1 MIKVPIENHPKS
13 VSSFDNAKDKTMG
26 SSDASAIYAGD
37 ASPLY
42 AFTRDNEYENESS
55 SFRCWHCFRLS
66 ATRLS
71 AARNNACNT
80 AAETK
85 PENKGSYTCVVLI

>member
-1 MIKVPIENHPKS
+1 LNSFSIKASSDFQSFVIFDHFIKISIENHPKS
-13 VSSFDNAKDKTMG
+13 VSSLDNAKDKTMG

-55 SFRCWHCFRLS
+55 SFRCWHLLGYVILS
-66 ATRLS
+66 TVHVHGV
-71 AARNNACNT
+71 
-80 AAETK
+80 
-85 PENKGSYTCVVLI
+85 P

>member
-55 SFRCWHCFRLS
+55 SFRCWHLLGFVIKHG
-66 ATRLS
+66 T
-71 AARNNACNT
+71 CNT
-80 AAETK
+80 AAETE